1 MKKFFK
7 LTVVLVF
14 TISCLGSSAQ
24 KLLKPIPKKPLRC
37 YTVERINELREIHPK
52 AETDAQFE
60 SWMNQKIKERK
71 QFAQRPATVNYTIPV
86 VFHIIHNGEGVGTSP
101 NVGAINIQEQMLQLN
116 KDFGNLSNSQYA
128 SATAT
133 GIQFVLAEKDPTNNV
148 LAEPGID
155 RIDRNAKSW
164 NSYAASGWNP
174 SYIDGTVKPNSTW
187 NSNNYFNVW
196 VIPNLT
202 SGSTDI
208 LGYSTFPSSSTL
220 AGLNNNETD
229 NTAGIVILSS
239 TVGSSFFPN
248 NCNNEYGL
256 GKTMAH
262 EAGHFLGLRHIWGD
276 SNCGTDFC
284 TDTPIH
290 TEANYGVP
298 THPKSNSCGTADE
311 MFENYM
317 DYCDDIVLNTFTSN
331 QADRVQIVMLNS
343 PRRLSLTTSS
353 VGAVPVAG
361 TNRISF
367 ANCSGVLSVMES
379 GTTGTYPRYRD
390 VNLTLNVDDK
400 ASGAATVNVTA
411 TGTAVNNF
419 HYQLLTP
426 SLTFAA
432 GENYKNVRIRVFDNA
447 EVDGDKTVIVNY
459 SISGSG
465 VRTALSAQSVTITIK
480 DNDNVVVGNNPVA
493 IYSENFGTTGGFFP
507 SGWLTGS
514 FLPTAP
520 GPNVWNVGGNGG
532 LDVIGQAL
540 YITNNNST
548 KPLSYSIDQ
557 ESGTVAVTPKLN
569 VTGYTNATLSFN
581 YKCNGE
587 EDTDG
592 IWDFG
597 SLMYSFD
604 NANFTTLSNNVG
616 VPYVYVKT
624 PSITNSGNILLPN
637 NVQDTEFSIGFRWYN
652 DNNTGDDPPF
662 LVDDIILTA
671 NPYQVETTISSS
683 FAYDIR
689 TGNTT
694 NNFKSISNKV
704 ISVIKNASENIT
716 GLTAQITEAGTGTVP
731 VTTAAGSYLR
741 TQKVFKISP
750 SVVNNTVAYQGTLY
764 FTTAELAI
772 WGADRLNLKILKVKD
787 GVSLSS
793 TLNQSNAELI
803 TPTVLENVAGGYITY
818 TANFTGFSQ
827 FMLVSP
833 LTSLPVSLI
842 SFQATALEKNIQLV
856 WSTSQEINNRGFI
869 IERSLDGTS
878 FSQVGWVDGNGTTP
892 LTTTYNFTDNFVQ
905 PNVTYFYRILQVDID
920 NRQVYSQVRNARLK
934 PGSRISITVNPNP
947 AKDYVN
953 LFIKGTNN
961 KATVELVNGIGQK
974 LLQKNEINTANGIYR
989 LSLPGLSKGV
999 YIIVV
1004 YLPEG
1009 AYTKKIIVQ

>member
-1 MKKFFK
+1 MKKFLK
-7 LTVVLVF
+7 LTAVLVF
-14 TISCLGSSAQ
+14 TISCLGSTAQ
-24 KLLKPIPKKPLRC
+24 KLLQPVPKKPVRC
-37 YTVERINELREIHPK
+37 YTVERINEIRKIHPNG
-52 AETDAQFE
+52 ETDAQFE

-86 VFHIIHNGEGVGTSP
+86 VFHIIHNGEAVGTSP
-101 NVGAINIQEQMLQLN
+101 NLDAINIQEQMLQLN

-128 SATAT
+128 SAAAT
-133 GIQFVLAEKDPTNNV
+133 GLQFVLAEKDPANNV
-148 LAEPGID
+148 LTEPGID
-155 RIDRNAKSW
+155 RIDRNAKTWSD
-164 NSYAASGWNP
+164 YATNGWNP

-202 SGSTDI
+202 NASTDI

-239 TVGSSFFPN
+239 TVGSAFFPN

-262 EAGHFLGLRHIWGD
+262 EAGHFFGLRHIWGD

-298 THPKSNSCGTADE
+298 AHPKSNSCGTADE

-317 DYCDDIVLNTFTSN
+317 DYCDDIVLNTFTTN
-331 QADRVQIVMLNS
+331 QVDRVQTVMLNS
-343 PRRLSLTTSS
+343 PRRLSLTTSG

-361 TNRISF
+361 TNRMSF

-390 VNLTLNVDDK
+390 VNLTLNVDDT
-400 ASGAATVNVTA
+400 ATGAATVNVTA

-432 GENYKNVRIRVFDNA
+432 GENFKNVRIRVFDNA

-459 SISGSG
+459 AITGSG
-465 VRTALSAQSVTITIK
+465 VRTALTAQSVTITIK
-480 DNDNVVVGNNPVA
+480 DNDLVVVGGNTVSLLN
-493 IYSENFGTTGGFFP
+493 ENFGTSGGSFP
-507 SGWLTGS
+507 GGWLAGS
-514 FLPTAP
+514 FKSPA
-520 GPNVWNVGGNGG
+520 GPNTWRVGANGG
-532 LDVIGQAL
+532 LDINGQAL
-540 YITNNNST
+540 YITNNTTT

-557 ESGTVAVTPKLN
+557 ESDAVAITPKVN
-569 VTGYTNATLSFN
+569 VAGYTNATLSFN
-581 YKCNGE
+581 YKCLGE
-587 EDTDG
+587 QDVDG
-592 IWDFG
+592 TYDFG
-597 SLMYSFD
+597 TLMYTFD
-604 NANFTTLSNNVG
+604 NSSFGVLTDNDGNPFT
-616 VPYVYVKT
+616 YVNT
-624 PSITNSGNILLPN
+624 PAVTGSGNILLPN
-637 NVQDTEFSIGFRWYN
+637 NLQNTEFSIGFRWLN
-652 DNNTGDDPPF
+652 DDNTGEDPPF
-662 LVDDIILTA
+662 LVDDLLVTA
-671 NPYQVETTISSS
+671 TPYSVETAVSSS
-683 FAYDIR
+683 FGFDIR
-689 TGNTT
+689 SGTTT
-694 NNFKSISNKV
+694 NNFKNSANKV
-704 ISVIKNASENIT
+704 IAIIKNASDNIF
-716 GLTAQITEAGTGTVP
+716 GVTAQITQAGTGTAP
-731 VTTAAGSYLR
+731 VTTAGGSYLR
-741 TQKVFKISP
+741 TQKVFQISP
-750 SVVNNTVAYQGTLY
+750 SAANNTVTYQGTLY

-803 TPTVLENVAGGYITY
+803 TPTVLENVAGGYVAY
-818 TANFTGFSQ
+818 TGNFTGFSQ
-827 FMLVSP
+827 FVLVSP
-833 LTSLPVSLI
+833 LASLPVSLI
-842 SFQATALEKNIQLV
+842 SFQATPLEKNIQLV
-856 WSTSQEINNRGFI
+856 WKTSQEVNNRGFI

-878 FSQVGWVDGNGTTP
+878 FSQVGWVNGNGTTS
-892 LTTTYNFTDNFVQ
+892 LASTYNFTDNFVQ
-905 PNVTYFYRILQVDID
+905 SNVTYFYRILQVDID

-934 PGSRISITVNPNP
+934 PGSGISIMVNPNP

-961 KATVELVNGIGQK
+961 KATVELVNGLGQK
-974 LLQKNEINTANGIYR
+974 LLQKNEINASNGTYR
-989 LSLPGLSKGV
+989 LALPGLSKGV
-999 YIIVV
+999 YTIVV